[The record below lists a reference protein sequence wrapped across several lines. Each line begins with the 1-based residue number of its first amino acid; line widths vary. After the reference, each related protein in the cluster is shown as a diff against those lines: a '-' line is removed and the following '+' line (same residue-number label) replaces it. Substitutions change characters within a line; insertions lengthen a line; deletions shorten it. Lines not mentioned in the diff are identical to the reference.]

1 MVEMIPGRLYIGGRI
16 RNFDCNFIYSHI
28 SAIINLQIQQDQPPF
43 DFSHRI
49 MIWAPLTLSSPPSL
63 QWTIDMTKLINN
75 LIDSGYSVLL
85 HDTAGIQRLGF
96 VITAF
101 YMQRFSLGRD
111 QALSVIRQRKPD
123 INPPENYMNLLA
135 QFEAYIQHP

>member
-1 MVEMIPGRLYIGGRI
+1 MISGRLYIGGRI
-16 RNFDCNFIYSHI
+16 RKFDWSFIYSYI
-28 SAIINLQIQQDQPPF
+28 SAIINLQIKQDQPPF

-63 QWTIDMTKLINN
+63 QWTMDMTNLISN

-123 INPPENYMNLLA
+123 INPPENYMNLLT
-135 QFEAYIQHP
+135 QFEAYLQRL

>member
-1 MVEMIPGRLYIGGRI
+1 MISGRLYIGGQI
-16 RNFDCNFIYSHI
+16 RKFDWNFIYSHI
-28 SAIINLQIQQDQPPF
+28 SAIINLQIKQDQPPF

-49 MIWAPLTLSSPPSL
+49 MIWAPLTLSSTPSL
-63 QWTIDMTKLINN
+63 QWTMDMTNLISN

-135 QFEAYIQHP
+135 QFEVYLQRP

>member
-1 MVEMIPGRLYIGGRI
+1 MISGRLYIGGRI
-16 RNFDCNFIYSHI
+16 RKFDWNFIYSHI
-28 SAIINLQIQQDQPPF
+28 SAIINLQIKQDQPPF
-43 DFSHRI
+43 DFSHRV

-63 QWTIDMTKLINN
+63 QWTMDMTNLISN

-101 YMQRFSLGRD
+101 YMQLFNLGRD

-135 QFEAYIQHP
+135 QFEVYLQRP

>member
-1 MVEMIPGRLYIGGRI
+1 MISGRLYIGGRI
-16 RNFDCNFIYSHI
+16 RKFDWNFIYSHI
-28 SAIINLQIQQDQPPF
+28 SAIINLQLKQDQPPF

-63 QWTIDMTKLINN
+63 QWIMDMTNLISN

-135 QFEAYIQHP
+135 QFEVYLQRP